1 MTRSKT
7 FIKLFFLTAF
17 VIINCCR
24 LNAETVAFGY
34 FINKSDNRGLDY
46 LQQVLPNSFASS
58 LKKKHSIDSIKPGKL
73 DFLNSNSSEYAGRDI
88 EEKELPALSP
98 LVGADYFVFGSFE
111 PAAGNKVRL
120 NIKIYK
126 TYSTRIFTFVDE
138 GQLETEIF
146 RLVDRISFQIKN
158 IASDSML
165 YKSEPLS
172 KNSKVS
178 IITNIEGVELNTVY
192 YSFMKK
198 GFKLS
203 SVQGNELYT
212 HIDEHQIDFLS
223 TVTAPNATYD
233 IITDRSAVD
242 LAHGTWSGAKYYKG
256 LLIQRDIY
264 NKYAFN
270 YYKTFDDLTKKVR
283 GFQTDAFDYF
293 LIIGFDKDRKKAWIR
308 CQSLKNSRLITTESN
323 ISGRDVEELTD
334 KIIQTLT
341 SEMPDKF

>member
-1 MTRSKT
+1 MIRRIIS
-7 FIKLFFLTAF
+7 IKLFFITAF
-17 VIINCCR
+17 IFTTCGI
-24 LNAETVAFGY
+24 LHAETVAFGY

-73 DFLNSNSSEYAGRDI
+73 DFLNTASGENSGKDI

-98 LVGADYFVFGSFE
+98 LIGADYFVFGSFE
-111 PAAGNKVRL
+111 PVAGSKIRL

-126 TYSTRIFTFVDE
+126 TYSTRIFTFIDE

-165 YKSEPLS
+165 YKSETLA

-178 IITNIEGVELNTVY
+178 IITNIEGEDLNSLY
-192 YSFMKK
+192 YLFMKN
-198 GFKLS
+198 GFRLS
-203 SVQGNELYT
+203 SIQGNELYT
-212 HIDEHQIDFLS
+212 HIDENQIDFLS

-242 LAHGTWSGAKYYKG
+242 LAHGTWSGVKYYKG

-270 YYKTFDDLTKKVR
+270 YYKTFDDFAKKVR
-283 GFQTDAFDYF
+283 GFQSDTFDYF

-308 CQSLKNSRLITTESN
+308 CQSLKNSKLITTESN
-323 ISGRDVEELTD
+323 ISGSDVED
-334 KIIQTLT
+334 ISGKIIQTLT